1 MTRQARPK
9 TTTDNHVSSGFS
21 HLLTVGAI
29 PNRPNVRSYQAR
41 YKQERPANPR
51 TPRLNDAESH
61 GPEGATSKKVC
72 TTSTAPTTAREI
84 ETAFASML
92 PAWWATLES
101 LCLCR
106 STMQQVRDAVI
117 VAGGLGTR
125 MFPVSAIQPK
135 ETLPLIDVPLLTHL
149 VMEAKN
155 AGATRLHIILS
166 PRKNLGDFLADR
178 SDLASMRPELDE
190 TLFNIT
196 KDIEVFTHIQHEAKG
211 IGNALQ
217 CALHAVEGPM
227 LVLLGDNVLMDTHS
241 PTTAFTPS
249 TASKQLVEQFNQH
262 GQATVGLME
271 VPEDQVSLYGIVSM
285 TEDTITGMVEKPTLA
300 TAPSRMALCGRYVFP
315 DTTEALLEEYS
326 YERLGDLQTI
336 ALQEHLMNEGTHH
349 GVLLDKMQWY
359 DSGAP
364 LSWLKAQV
372 DHALRRP
379 EYSEAMLNWLQERLN
394 D

>member
-1 MTRQARPK
+1 
-9 TTTDNHVSSGFS
+9 
-21 HLLTVGAI
+21 
-29 PNRPNVRSYQAR
+29 
-41 YKQERPANPR
+41 
-51 TPRLNDAESH
+51 
-61 GPEGATSKKVC
+61 
-72 TTSTAPTTAREI
+72 
-84 ETAFASML
+84 
-92 PAWWATLES
+92 
-101 LCLCR
+101 
-106 STMQQVRDAVI
+106 MQQVRDAVI

-166 PRKNLGDFLADR
+166 PRKNLGGFLADR

-271 VPEDQVSLYGIVSM
+271 VLEDQVSLYGIVSM

-326 YERLGDLQTI
+326 YERCGDLQTI
-336 ALQEHLMNEGTHH
+336 ALQEHWMNEGTLH